1 MSVRVCYNALIAQRI
16 SLLGALVNHPEND
29 GERLP
34 KKDNLVFRKTPYSK
48 VEAYKE
54 VAITSEEVYF
64 LSRRLDFNCMKYL
77 IQLQRK
83 P

>member
-1 MSVRVCYNALIAQRI
+1 MKPLFREHFGRVLMSVRVCYNALIAQRI

-54 VAITSEEVYF
+54 VDI
-64 LSRRLDFNCMKYL
+64 LP
-77 IQLQRK
+77 RK
-83 P
+83 CIFFPGD